1 MNDFIRFFFL
11 RLTKLLKQPDKLY
24 FITSRLYTNIY
35 LDVTESEI
43 MLAKLT
49 VKEFFEKTA
58 SKDPVPG
65 GGSIAALS
73 AAAASS
79 LVEMVAN
86 LTIGKKGYGD
96 VEEEMKAI
104 SKQASRYRE
113 KLVQDMD
120 NDSNAYEQVM
130 VAFRLPKC
138 TEEEITY
145 RKEAIETGLKNAA
158 LVPLGVA
165 KDASNL
171 MDLAGEIITKG
182 YKTAVTDGMVAAVT
196 ARSAA
201 LSALYNV
208 KINLNSIK
216 DRLFVHEVS
225 QQITHLEN
233 EIRRKEKQVLS
244 K

>member
-1 MNDFIRFFFL
+1 
-11 RLTKLLKQPDKLY
+11 
-24 FITSRLYTNIY
+24 
-35 LDVTESEI
+35 

-49 VKEFFEKTA
+49 VKEFFENTA
-58 SKDPVPG
+58 SADPVPG

-86 LTIGKKGYGD
+86 LTIGKKGYGE

-104 SKQASRYRE
+104 SKQASRYRD
-113 KLVQDMD
+113 KLVQDVD
-120 NDSNAYEQVM
+120 NDSDAYKQVM
-130 VAFRLPKC
+130 AAFRLPKR

-145 RKEAIETGLKNAA
+145 RKEAIETALKNAA
-158 LVPLGVA
+158 LVPLSVA

-171 MDLAGEIITKG
+171 IDLAGETITKG
-182 YKTAVTDGMVAAVT
+182 YKTAVTDAVVAAVT
-196 ARSAA
+196 ARSAG

-208 KINLNSIK
+208 KINLSSIK
-216 DRLFVHEVS
+216 DRSFIHDVS
-225 QQITHLEN
+225 QQISHLEN

-244 K
+244 KSDL

>member
-1 MNDFIRFFFL
+1 
-11 RLTKLLKQPDKLY
+11 
-24 FITSRLYTNIY
+24 
-35 LDVTESEI
+35 

-49 VKEFFEKTA
+49 IKEFFKKTA
-58 SKDPVPG
+58 SADPVPG

-73 AAAASS
+73 AAASAS
-79 LVEMVAN
+79 LVEMAAN
-86 LTIGKKGYGD
+86 LTIEKKGYSEI
-96 VEEEMKAI
+96 EEEMKAI
-104 SKQASRYRE
+104 SEQASCYRE
-113 KLVQDMD
+113 KLIKDID
-120 NDSNAYEQVM
+120 NDSNAYEQVIA
-130 VAFRLPKC
+130 AFRLPKC

-158 LVPLGVA
+158 LVPLSVA
-165 KDASNL
+165 KDASKL
-171 MDLAGEIITKG
+171 IDLAGETVTKG
-182 YKTAVTDGMVAAVT
+182 YKNAVTDGMVAAVT

-216 DRLFVHEVS
+216 DRLFVHKVS

-244 K
+244 KADL